1 MFRKTILILS
11 LVVPSLATGCTTRYQ
26 DMLRDRDQRI
36 SELGGDVARLRS
48 ENDELQS
55 RLSAAPAPAPAAE
68 PARPEGT
75 MLEDLNDLLGDG
87 ANARIVR
94 NRISIGVKDSVTF
107 DSGSTT
113 LKETSHRTLRSVADV
128 LRSKFA
134 GRRYY
139 IEGHTDTDP
148 IAKTKDKFRSNRH
161 LSVERADSVARYLV
175 SQGVPESAIVV
186 VGYGQYDPSDSR
198 TKANNRRVEIV
209 VGEKL

>member
-1 MFRKTILILS
+1 
-11 LVVPSLATGCTTRYQ
+11 
-26 DMLRDRDQRI
+26 
-36 SELGGDVARLRS
+36 
-48 ENDELQS
+48 
-55 RLSAAPAPAPAAE
+55 
-68 PARPEGT
+68 

>member
-1 MFRKTILILS
+1 MFRKSILILS

-55 RLSAAPAPAPAAE
+55 RLSASPAPAPAAE

-148 IAKTKDKFRSNRH
+148 I
-161 LSVERADSVARYLV
+161 LSVERADSVARYLI

-209 VGEKL
+209 VGEKF

>member
-1 MFRKTILILS
+1 MFRKSILILS

-55 RLSAAPAPAPAAE
+55 RLSASPAPAPAAE

-161 LSVERADSVARYLV
+161 LSVERADSVARYLI

-209 VGEKL
+209 VGEKF

>member
-1 MFRKTILILS
+1 MFRKSILILS

-55 RLSAAPAPAPAAE
+55 RLSASPAPAPAAE

-75 MLEDLNDLLGDG
+75 MLEDLNDLLGDC

-161 LSVERADSVARYLV
+161 LSVERADSVARYLI

-209 VGEKL
+209 VGEKF

>member
-55 RLSAAPAPAPAAE
+55 RLSASPAPAPAAE

-161 LSVERADSVARYLV
+161 LSVERADSVARYLI

-209 VGEKL
+209 VGEKF